1 MALAPSI
8 LWPGGVVS
16 SNCVQ
21 EEDVEPDHHPGPRR
35 KSRGG
40 PIRYRQH
47 KVDSL
52 STSYTCYSKL
62 SVNHKLDI
70 LSHLSPIYFNQAYM
84 HNATMEEVDCA
95 LFIGVGK
102 QPTSK
107 LDSFNRAK
115 NLEILQCEYRRR
127 NQPLEGKTKDIR
139 MIWGGAGIRQRR
151 RRRDVAGLS
160 EPRNDN

>member
-1 MALAPSI
+1 MMMAQAPAI

-16 SNCVQ
+16 SNRMMED
-21 EEDVEPDHHPGPRR
+21 EEPEHHPGPRR
-35 KSRGG
+35 KSGGRGG

-52 STSYTCYSKL
+52 STSYTCYAKL
-62 SVNHKLDI
+62 SANHKLDI
-70 LSHLSPIYFNQAYM
+70 LSHLSPVYFNQAYM

-95 LFIGVGK
+95 LFIAVGK

-107 LDSFNRAK
+107 LDSFDREK

-127 NQPLEGKTKDIR
+127 NQQLEGKTKDTR
-139 MIWGGAGIRQRR
+139 MI
-151 RRRDVAGLS
+151 
-160 EPRNDN
+160 